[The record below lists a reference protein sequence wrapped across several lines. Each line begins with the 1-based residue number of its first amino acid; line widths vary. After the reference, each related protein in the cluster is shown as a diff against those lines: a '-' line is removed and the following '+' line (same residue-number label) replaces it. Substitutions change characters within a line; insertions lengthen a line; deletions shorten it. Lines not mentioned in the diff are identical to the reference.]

1 MVFREYEKFLS
12 SVFQGQKGKERSWR
26 VWISFSSLIFRWV
39 ECVSL
44 SLLTS
49 GSDKSCT
56 EHWGTEFHITGG
68 FAVSSEDDIRT
79 DVITGPLSSA
89 GIIIPQTLSCLSCSI
104 YRICVVSGDH
114 RAPHPFSSGGVC
126 LWKERVAHFWER
138 VPVLT
143 VLETRACV
151 VQPGGTSVRSLK
163 ERRLGWR
170 YSCWRCYRKG
180 CHGEDESEWAPAP
193 RE

>member
-49 GSDKSCT
+49 GSNKSCT
-56 EHWGTEFHITGG
+56 EHWGTEFHITGN

-89 GIIIPQTLSCLSCSI
+89 GIIPQTLSCLSCSI
-104 YRICVVSGDH
+104 YRICAVSGDH
-114 RAPHPFSSGGVC
+114 HASPTPSVLGVC
-126 LWKERVAHFWER
+126 VYEK
-138 VPVLT
+138 
-143 VLETRACV
+143 
-151 VQPGGTSVRSLK
+151 
-163 ERRLGWR
+163 
-170 YSCWRCYRKG
+170 
-180 CHGEDESEWAPAP
+180 